1 MNPRRQSRNQSAVDG
16 TGMKLRPR
24 VRKPYVYSDSDYD
37 VCKQKKLMM
46 KIKKSVEKKS
56 HANMN
61 ERNLEVTSKRAT
73 VEENPD
79 EVGNAIIEREGKS
92 SCMLTSNK
100 RKQIKNANNKPRKQV
115 PDARLV
121 SAQKQWGTEETVG
134 LLSKNTR
141 TAAEGS
147 ALIQGSSSLV
157 VEDEAAGDTNPT
169 VIQEKS
175 SEYSPVTGTVC
186 TVFTESVETEVFPC
200 INSSGGPELS
210 PHKDIGISLNSSVP
224 VKLFPQLLPTR
235 AYQKRKLI
243 VEEDDFNES
252 ANDVGEEDVMD
263 LSSDSSDLEDEE
275 AIKTINKRT
284 VTTANVVSRSK
295 FCSPTME
302 SLLES
307 LGLTSLQHVFSRHKI
322 SVAILA
328 QMSDEEL
335 RDVGVIPFGDRF
347 KLRTAAKY
355 FVTMSN

>member
-1 MNPRRQSRNQSAVDG
+1 M
-16 TGMKLRPR
+16 
-24 VRKPYVYSDSDYD
+24 
-37 VCKQKKLMM
+37 
-46 KIKKSVEKKS
+46 
-56 HANMN
+56 
-61 ERNLEVTSKRAT
+61 
-73 VEENPD
+73 
-79 EVGNAIIEREGKS
+79 
-92 SCMLTSNK
+92 
-100 RKQIKNANNKPRKQV
+100 
-115 PDARLV
+115 
-121 SAQKQWGTEETVG
+121 G

-157 VEDEAAGDTNPT
+157 VEEEAAGDTNST

-235 AYQKRKLI
+235 AYQKRKLL
-243 VEEDDFNES
+243 VEEDDCKES
-252 ANDVGEEDVMD
+252 ANDVCEEDVMD
-263 LSSDSSDLEDEE
+263 LCR
-275 AIKTINKRT
+275 RT
-284 VTTANVVSRSK
+284 ETTANVVSRS
-295 FCSPTME
+295 FCSCAME

-307 LGLTSLQHVFSRHKI
+307 LDLTSLQHVFNRNKI

-355 FVTMSN
+355 FVTMSI

>member
-46 KIKKSVEKKS
+46 KIKKSVEKDS
-56 HANMN
+56 HATMK
-61 ERNLEVTSKRAT
+61 ERNLEVMSKRAT
-73 VEENPD
+73 VKENPYK
-79 EVGNAIIEREGKS
+79 VGNAIIEREGQI
-92 SCMLTSNK
+92 SCNLTSNK
-100 RKQIKNANNKPRKQV
+100 KKQIKYGNKKPRKKAS
-115 PDARLV
+115 DARLV
-121 SAQKQWGTEETVG
+121 FAQKQWATEETVG
-134 LLSKNTR
+134 LWTKKTC
-141 TAAEGS
+141 TAAKGS
-147 ALIQGSSSLV
+147 ALIQGSSSF
-157 VEDEAAGDTNPT
+157 VEEGAAGDSNSN

-175 SEYSPVTGTVC
+175 SEYRPVSGTVC
-186 TVFTESVETEVFPC
+186 TVFTESVGTEVVPC
-200 INSSGGPELS
+200 INSSEGPELS
-210 PHKDIGISLNSSVP
+210 PHKEIGISLNSSVP

-235 AYQKRKLI
+235 AYQKRKLL
-243 VEEDDFNES
+243 VEEDDCKES
-252 ANDVGEEDVMD
+252 ANDVCEEDVMD
-263 LSSDSSDLEDEE
+263 LCR
-275 AIKTINKRT
+275 RT
-284 VTTANVVSRSK
+284 ETTANVVSRS
-295 FCSPTME
+295 FCSCTME

-307 LGLTSLQHVFSRHKI
+307 LDLTSLQHVFNRNKI